1 MTPVKKKWLVVKKW
15 ILKPLLVFVASAI
28 LLVGI
33 GVAILYTEHDRIVNM
48 ALKKVNKQLRGEL
61 TVETTSISLFKHFPS
76 VGVAL
81 HNATL
86 YPDKSRSGE
95 AIFKFEKLYIGIS
108 IPDLLNDRYNV
119 RRLSILNGYL
129 NLVEEHDGH
138 INLVEA
144 FSSADTTAVTSAKHD
159 STTYLID
166 LEKASI
172 KGVRLSY
179 FEKSSGQHYSS
190 SISELTSHFESD
202 SSLLSVKLDSK
213 MELNWTS
220 PNDTSLFRH
229 KQFHIDIEA
238 NYEPSTSLL
247 HIPSG
252 DLKLD
257 EATFEI
263 SGSAHIA
270 KESVLDLRV
279 QGDRPDLTLIT
290 AFLPNDVKAELA
302 PFQYDGRIYF
312 DALVRGRISP
322 QQMPLIEVDFGCEDA
337 WFLNT
342 AANEKLDQLGFKGY
356 YFNGSDHALNTS
368 ELHITNVNARP
379 GKGVFKANFQMRD
392 FTHPH
397 INMQVNSDLE
407 LRFLGE
413 FFGINGI
420 KQTTGNIKLDMDFN
434 ELVDLTLPEKAL
446 GKLQEGIQS
455 KLVVENLSFNIP
467 GHPLPVKNVN
477 IHAAMNKGNITLDSA
492 TMRIGQSDLRLKG
505 SLSDI
510 QAFIRDHNKA
520 VTFKLDALSDKVLLK
535 DLFAYDTTLHMTEEV
550 TDFVL
555 GVEINTTVGQIL
567 NPDPL
572 PKGEFDL
579 KILNATL
586 KNYKHSFKEIK
597 AQLTVNDTMIRVK
610 DLKGMIDKSDLQFS
624 GRVTNYQLWFDSIK
638 RGKTQIAFDF
648 KSKRFALDDI
658 LGRGTRKYV
667 PRGYRHEEASDV
679 WLRSKIDLRYDTT
692 FRFAKAHI
700 ANASGLIKKHNFQMK
715 DISGWVKY
723 GANKIFVLDTLKG
736 MVGNTDFDLN
746 MRLFNGADPTI
757 KKRTNYFYLKS
768 NNLDLDQLFSYDFSP
783 DTTRRRGDST
793 RRRRQPKPA
802 EPVVAKAADSSKHA
816 QAYNI
821 FTLPFSDFNLKVDVN
836 RIKYNKLW
844 IRNLTA
850 RARITGDHMIIAD
863 TLAMMIAGGSVG
875 FKGQIN
881 GKDTT
886 NLLVQSTLKVNEVD
900 LEKLM
905 LKFDH
910 LGQDFVINKN
920 IKGKMSGQIVS
931 QLKVHPNF
939 VPIVH
944 KSSAKMDVR
953 IFDGSLVDFA
963 PMQAMAGYFKDK
975 NLKMIRF
982 DTLINEL
989 VFADGVLEIPTMNIN
1004 SSLGFIQLSGKQSV
1018 DLAMEYYMKIPMK
1031 MVTSAGFNAL
1041 FNKKQE
1047 EVDMDQID
1055 EIEYSDKDKKIRF
1068 VSVKLVGT
1076 PDDFKVTLGKNKG
1089 KRG

>member
-1 MTPVKKKWLVVKKW
+1 MTLAKKNWLAVKKW
-15 ILKPLLVFVASAI
+15 ILKPLLVLVLSII
-28 LLVGI
+28 LLIGI
-33 GVAILYTEHDRIVNM
+33 GIGLLYTEHDRIVNM
-48 ALKKVNKQLRGEL
+48 ALTEVNKQLRGEL

-76 VGVAL
+76 IGVAL

-86 YPDKSRSGE
+86 YADKSKSGE
-95 AIFKFEKLYIGIS
+95 PIFKFEKLYVGVS

-119 RRLSILNGYL
+119 RRLSVLNGYM
-129 NLVEEHDGH
+129 NLVEEPDGH
-138 INLVEA
+138 INLMEA
-144 FSSADTTAVTSAKHD
+144 FSSVSDTIAVKTKHD

-166 LEKASI
+166 LEKASV

-179 FEKSSGQHYSS
+179 FERSTGQHYTTN
-190 SISELTSHFESD
+190 ISELTSNFKSD
-202 SSLLSVKLDSK
+202 SSLLTVKLDSK
-213 MELNWTS
+213 MELDWTT
-220 PNDTSLFRH
+220 PKDTSLFRH

-252 DLKLD
+252 ILKLD

-263 SGSAHIA
+263 SGSANIA
-270 KESVLDLRV
+270 RESVLDLRI

-342 AANEKLDQLGFKGY
+342 AANEKLDKLGFKGH

-392 FTHPH
+392 FTHPQ
-397 INMQVNSDLE
+397 INMQVSSELE

-413 FFGINGI
+413 FFGINDI

-434 ELVDLTLPEKAL
+434 ELMDLTLPEKAL

-455 KLVVENLSFNIP
+455 KLVVENLSFKIP
-467 GHPLPVKNVN
+467 GHPLPVKNMN

-492 TMRIGQSDLRLKG
+492 TMSIGESDLRLKG

-510 QAFIRDHNKA
+510 QAFLRDRDKA
-520 VTFKLDALSDKVLLK
+520 VTLKLHAASNKMLLK
-535 DLFAYDTTLHMTEEV
+535 DIFAYDTTLHLTEEV
-550 TDFVL
+550 TGFVL
-555 GVEINTTVGQIL
+555 GLEVNTTVGQIL
-567 NPDPL
+567 NPAPL
-572 PKGEFDL
+572 PKGQFDL

-586 KNYKHSFKEIK
+586 KNYKHSFKEIR
-597 AQLTVNDTMIRVK
+597 AQLTVNDTMIRLK

-624 GRVTNYQLWFDSIK
+624 GRVTNYKLWFDSIK

-648 KSKRFALDDI
+648 KSQRFALDDV

-667 PRGYRHEEASDV
+667 PRGYRHEEANDV
-679 WLRSKIDLRYDTT
+679 WLRSKIDLRYDTV
-692 FRFAKAHI
+692 FKFAKAHI
-700 ANASGLIKKHNFQMK
+700 ANASGLLKNHNFLMK
-715 DISGWVKY
+715 EITGTVKY

-746 MRLFNGADPTI
+746 MRLFNGADKTI

-768 NNLDLDQLFSYDFSP
+768 NTLDIDQLFSYNFAP
-783 DTTRRRGDST
+783 DTTRSKGDSA
-793 RRRRQPKPA
+793 RRRTPKPA

-821 FTLPFSDFNLKVDVN
+821 FTLPFNDFNLKIDVS

-844 IRNLTA
+844 IKYLTA
-850 RARITGDHMIIAD
+850 RARITEDHQIIAD
-863 TLAMMIAGGSVG
+863 TLSMMIAGGTVG

-881 GKDTT
+881 GSDTT
-886 NLLVQSTLKVNEVD
+886 NLQVNSTLKVNDVD

-920 IKGKMSGQIVS
+920 IKGKVSGQIVS
-931 QLKVHPNF
+931 SLKVHPNF
-939 VPIVH
+939 VPIAQ
-944 KSSAKMDVR
+944 KSSAKMNVR

-982 DTLINEL
+982 DTLVNEL
-989 VFADGVLEIPTMNIN
+989 VFVNGVLEIPNMNIN
-1004 SSLGFIQLSGKQSV
+1004 SSLGYIQLSGKQSI

-1031 MVTSAGFNAL
+1031 MVTSVGFNAL

-1047 EVDMDQID
+1047 DVDLNQID
-1055 EIEYSDKDKKIRF
+1055 EIEYSEKDKKTRF
-1068 VSVKLVGT
+1068 VNVKVVGT
-1076 PDDFKVTLGKNKG
+1076 PDDFKVTLHKG
-1089 KRG
+1089 KAKRS